1 MLTDEVIVKTNGV
14 RVHKRVKK
22 YKNEYKSTNKV
33 SKDNK
38 KRSKDI
44 KSTKKG
50 KDYKK
55 YRGIN
60 KFVNDVSNVIDYTI
74 IEKLGEG
81 AMGIA
86 YKLTDQNGNSIIKK
100 VYKNMDRK
108 DSRFS
113 NWHKRFINEVSI
125 LAELSGEM
133 HFPKLLYY
141 DVDNY
146 EIYMTI
152 CGEKI
157 NGDNAPKNWK
167 KQLVEI
173 LDILKKHNIAHN
185 STAIN
190 NTCVKNDIIYFIDFA
205 SSGEYGARKRNLTR
219 QIIKEA
225 EKIEDAFNSNKTR
238 HIRSG
243 QKSDLL
249 N

>member
-1 MLTDEVIVKTNGV
+1 
-14 RVHKRVKK
+14 VHK
-22 YKNEYKSTNKV
+22 KV
-33 SKDNK
+33 SKDKNIK
-38 KRSKDI
+38 KVSKD
-44 KSTKKG
+44 KRTKKE
-50 KDYKK
+50 KKKEYKR
-55 YRGIN
+55 YNGIN
-60 KFVNDVSNVIDYTI
+60 KFANDLNNVIDYTI
-74 IEKLGEG
+74 IEKVGEG

-108 DSRFS
+108 DPRFS
-113 NWHKRFINEVSI
+113 NWHKRFMNEVTI
-125 LAELSGEM
+125 LAELSGEA

-141 DVDNY
+141 DVENY

-157 NGDNAPKNWK
+157 NRENAPKNWK

-190 NTCVKNDIIYFIDFA
+190 NTCVKDDIIYFIDFA

-225 EKIEDAFNSNKTR
+225 THIDDAFNSNKTR